1 MKILVTGAAGF
12 IGFHLSLSL
21 LKKKNTVYG
30 IDNLNKFYDLKLKN
44 DRIKILKKFKN
55 FKFNKIDIK
64 FQNKLES
71 FFKKNKIN
79 IVIHL
84 AAQAGVRFSLKNPDT
99 YISNNIVGFHNIIK
113 ISNKYNI
120 EHFIYA
126 SSSSVYGNSKKFP
139 LNENDNTNNPVS
151 LYAATK
157 KSNEVIAQAYSNL
170 YQMRCTGLRF
180 FTVYGPFGRPDMAIY
195 KFTKKINQ
203 NKTINLFNNGDH
215 MRDFTYVN
223 DVVTYIQKII
233 SKRSGKLH
241 EIYNISNGKSHS
253 LKMIIKTIEIYFNN
267 KFIKNNKKL
276 QQGDVY
282 KTLGSIKKIK
292 KDFGKIKNT
301 ELKAGLRNFF
311 SWFKSYH

>member
-1 MKILVTGAAGF
+1 
-12 IGFHLSLSL
+12 
-21 LKKKNTVYG
+21 
-30 IDNLNKFYDLKLKN
+30 
-44 DRIKILKKFKN
+44 
-55 FKFNKIDIK
+55 
-64 FQNKLES
+64 
-71 FFKKNKIN
+71 
-79 IVIHL
+79 
-84 AAQAGVRFSLKNPDT
+84 
-99 YISNNIVGFHNIIK
+99 
-113 ISNKYNI
+113 
-120 EHFIYA
+120 
-126 SSSSVYGNSKKFP
+126 
-139 LNENDNTNNPVS
+139 
-151 LYAATK
+151 
-157 KSNEVIAQAYSNL
+157 
-170 YQMRCTGLRF
+170 
-180 FTVYGPFGRPDMAIY
+180 
-195 KFTKKINQ
+195 
-203 NKTINLFNNGDH
+203 